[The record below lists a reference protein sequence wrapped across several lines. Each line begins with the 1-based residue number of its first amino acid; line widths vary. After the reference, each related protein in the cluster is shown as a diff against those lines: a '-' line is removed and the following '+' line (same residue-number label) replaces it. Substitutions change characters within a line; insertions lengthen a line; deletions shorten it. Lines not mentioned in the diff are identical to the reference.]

1 MVFVDVDKR
10 IWKKIGLVKRLVLGV
25 STVGLSW
32 LTISPAYS
40 AQASAPTST
49 EMEFAIPAGSLAD
62 ALTRFGRQTGIQI
75 SVNGDLARSMKSGG
89 VSGEMTPDA
98 ALAHL
103 LAGTGLVAHRS
114 SSQNILIQK
123 TSSAIMLGPVRVGG
137 NISHQQDPS
146 GPGVGYVATRTM
158 TGSKTDTPII
168 EIPNSIHV
176 ITKQQM
182 IDQQPQNVMEALRYM
197 PGVSVEAF
205 GAFGNGPASG
215 LNPGA
220 IQQRGFD
227 TSQFVDGL
235 RSYSNSAG
243 ETAFLERIEVMN
255 GPSSVMYGQSTPG
268 GMINMSLKKPTET
281 PLHNATVGFG
291 NWGRYEATVDVSDKI
306 NKSGSVKYRIAAI
319 GVTQGSQTDH
329 VNYHR
334 VGILPSISWNI
345 DEKTNLAFV
354 GSYMY
359 TPGDG
364 TNWTQLPPEILL
376 NTNHNG
382 RIPRS
387 RFLGDPR
394 WNVSGQKD
402 AFIEYQFQ
410 HKFNKWIDFSQN
422 LRWERSE
429 SFEKRLTRG
438 RIILPD
444 QYGRAAYEGGGLDST
459 VGLDTRV
466 GGKFSIKNVHN
477 TWLVGTDFRQYNDKN
492 GTTSD
497 HTMGYDGFPGSNG
510 YSFVNV
516 YDPQSNYVPCINV
529 HSKTCRNT
537 SYSGNNSYFQEGVY
551 FQDQIKWKNLS
562 VTLGGRQDWV
572 NYHGYTDQGS
582 NQNTDHAYIVT
593 RSHDLPRPQSA
604 FTWRAG
610 LVYKFSFGLA
620 PYFSY
625 STSFV
630 PQSFGQRNWEGKLFP
645 PLTGKQLEAGMKYE
659 SPDHNIFVSAAA
671 FRIDEDHF
679 LVNDPDHDN
688 FSSDAGKARSQGF
701 EISANANITHDLR
714 FNASYTYDE
723 ATYLD
728 SNLSDTQAYA
738 DGSTGSVVAE
748 KGKYVESIP
757 RNMVSAFLDYTPP
770 ARFLKGFGI
779 NGGVRYKGFTYSDAV
794 NSYKVPAYVLF
805 DIGAHY
811 DFGQAFTSLKGLR
824 AQLSISNL
832 TNKYYI
838 ASCGGTYSCYIG
850 QGRRVYGNLSYSW

>member
-1 MVFVDVDKR
+1 M
-10 IWKKIGLVKRLVLGV
+10 WKKIGLVKRLVLGV

-98 ALAHL
+98 ALAHV

-376 NTNHNG
+376 NSNHNG

-537 SYSGNNSYFQEGVY
+537 SYSGKNSYFQEGVY
-551 FQDQIKWKNLS
+551 FQDQIKW
-562 VTLGGRQDWV
+562 
-572 NYHGYTDQGS
+572 
-582 NQNTDHAYIVT
+582 
-593 RSHDLPRPQSA
+593 
-604 FTWRAG
+604 
-610 LVYKFSFGLA
+610 
-620 PYFSY
+620 
-625 STSFV
+625 
-630 PQSFGQRNWEGKLFP
+630 
-645 PLTGKQLEAGMKYE
+645 
-659 SPDHNIFVSAAA
+659 
-671 FRIDEDHF
+671 
-679 LVNDPDHDN
+679 
-688 FSSDAGKARSQGF
+688 
-701 EISANANITHDLR
+701 
-714 FNASYTYDE
+714 
-723 ATYLD
+723 
-728 SNLSDTQAYA
+728 
-738 DGSTGSVVAE
+738 
-748 KGKYVESIP
+748 
-757 RNMVSAFLDYTPP
+757 
-770 ARFLKGFGI
+770 
-779 NGGVRYKGFTYSDAV
+779 
-794 NSYKVPAYVLF
+794 
-805 DIGAHY
+805 
-811 DFGQAFTSLKGLR
+811 
-824 AQLSISNL
+824 
-832 TNKYYI
+832 
-838 ASCGGTYSCYIG
+838 
-850 QGRRVYGNLSYSW
+850 